1 MKIRYLGHSCFLL
14 TESTGTRILTD
25 PYGDVGFK
33 MPRVEADVVSV
44 SHGHYDHN
52 NVKAVGGNP
61 VVLDKD
67 GQYEVGGVE
76 IIAVKSYHDN
86 ANGEERGENLIF
98 KFRLDGIEVC
108 HLGDL
113 GEECSSSLI
122 EMLLPVHVLLIPV
135 GGKYTIDSEQ
145 AKEYVDRIMPS
156 IVIPMH
162 YKSKGLSLDI
172 DKPDAFLSEF
182 EEEDVEET
190 GASEIELTRDDIDEE
205 TTKIILMERAKN
217 AGKDA

>member
-33 MPRVEADVVSV
+33 LPRVEADVVSI

-52 NVKAVGGNP
+52 NVKGVGGDP
-61 VVLDKD
+61 IVLDKE

-86 ANGEERGENLIF
+86 ANGGERGENLIF

-135 GGKYTIDSEQ
+135 GGNYTIDAEQ
-145 AKEYVDRIMPS
+145 AKEYVDRIMPA

-162 YKSKGLSLDI
+162 YKTKGLNIDVDKVDEFI
-172 DKPDAFLSEF
+172 DKF
-182 EEEDVEET
+182 ESDDVEELED
-190 GASEIELTRDDIDEE
+190 SEIELFRDDITEDS
-205 TTKIILMERAKN
+205 TKIIVMERAKEWN
-217 AGKDA
+217 